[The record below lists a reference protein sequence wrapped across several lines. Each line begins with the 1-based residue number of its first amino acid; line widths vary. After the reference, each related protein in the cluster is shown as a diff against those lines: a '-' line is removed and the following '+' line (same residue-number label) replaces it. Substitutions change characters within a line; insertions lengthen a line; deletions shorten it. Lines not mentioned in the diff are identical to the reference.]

1 MQIHICPYIEFCENE
16 NSRRLL
22 PKSGRYFMKEGLVQN
37 ARDVD
42 LSEDKTATEN
52 DVQESDEG

>member
-1 MQIHICPYIEFCENE
+1 
-16 NSRRLL
+16 
-22 PKSGRYFMKEGLVQN
+22 MKEGLVQN